1 MTGFA
6 MKGVGR
12 GTEDVV
18 EGRVV
23 VVEPMDVLGCV
34 VEAVVVV
41 VVVVVVEG
49 YIVVVV
55 EPVDVVCS
63 LVEVETVVEGSIFVV
78 VVVKSG

>member
-34 VEAVVVV
+34 VEAV